1 MNEKRIIFVSHC
13 VVNQCA
19 RARGIKTKLNGKV
32 IVKPIIDFIIEHNV
46 GMIQLPCPEI
56 KYEGLNR
63 RACGQN
69 HYNNQLFNK
78 ICKEYAEKIK
88 KLILQ
93 YQDEGYSIIGFVGI
107 EYSPTCGITRTTLG
121 NGKIANEPGLFY
133 KHIIE
138 LLDNI
143 VPSQNFVGLPLN
155 NPSEIE
161 KIVQQL
167 ELIIKKE

>member
-63 RACGQN
+63 RVVGKTITIIN
-69 HYNNQLFNK
+69 YL
-78 ICKEYAEKIK
+78 IK
-88 KLILQ
+88 FVKNMPRKLK
-93 YQDEGYSIIGFVGI
+93 
-107 EYSPTCGITRTTLG
+107 
-121 NGKIANEPGLFY
+121 NLFY
-133 KHIIE
+133 
-138 LLDNI
+138 NI
-143 VPSQNFVGLPLN
+143 KMRDIQ
-155 NPSEIE
+155 
-161 KIVQQL
+161 
-167 ELIIKKE
+167 